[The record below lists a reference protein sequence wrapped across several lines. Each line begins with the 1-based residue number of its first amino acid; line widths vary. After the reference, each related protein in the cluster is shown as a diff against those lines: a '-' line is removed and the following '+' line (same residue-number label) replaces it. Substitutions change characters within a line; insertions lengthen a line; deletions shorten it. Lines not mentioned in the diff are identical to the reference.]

1 MVAATSRPDLIDAA
15 LLRPGRLD
23 RLVFCGECCGVAGAG
38 ATAASA
44 GAMASC
50 CSPAISLLTCLLF
63 CQVLVVLPGAWH
75 ARACSHLRR
84 VVALRPHIAGFP
96 SPLERGA
103 ILRALSRGVALA
115 PDVDLSLVGARCAA
129 RWGAG
134 VLASGPWRGRS
145 AHPQRRRASCAP
157 GRPPAG
163 TALARLQTG
172 SYLSLIL
179 RVLAPPSLSRSRLG
193 PCCLAVQVGYNAEFY
208 SGADLAAL
216 LAEAQLAAVHE
227 ALEAE
232 EAEHA
237 AASAAA
243 AAADGEGEAGT
254 AVAARRPHTHPKP
267 HARTAPRPP
276 VIQARHLQAALAAAR
291 PSVPEAERERL
302 EAVYARFRQDRQ
314 PGQAAGVDKGKGK
327 LVSWA

>member
-1 MVAATSRPDLIDAA
+1 MGSRGAGKWA
-15 LLRPGRLD
+15 LAGPLRSAPEAPCKLRPR
-23 RLVFCGECCGVAGAG
+23 
-38 ATAASA
+38 TAPRWHSA
-44 GAMASC
+44 RQTADWFLSF
-50 CSPAISLLTCLLF
+50 SHFEST
-63 CQVLVVLPGAWH
+63 
-75 ARACSHLRR
+75 RAAES
-84 VVALRPHIAGFP
+84 FT
-96 SPLERGA
+96 
-103 ILRALSRGVALA
+103 
-115 PDVDLSLVGARCAA
+115 
-129 RWGAG
+129 
-134 VLASGPWRGRS
+134 LASGP
-145 AHPQRRRASCAP
+145 
-157 GRPPAG
+157 
-163 TALARLQTG
+163 LL
-172 SYLSLIL
+172 
-179 RVLAPPSLSRSRLG
+179 PS
-193 PCCLAVQVGYNAEFY
+193 VQVGYNAEFY